1 MAPWPFSGK
10 EVNASGRPS
19 STASPSSSS
28 SRVRQDPAPVDG
40 FRLLRSL
47 GDTALGRSA
56 SYESVGAW
64 GAASLIGSA
73 GLTGAVTVLLR
84 SRTKA
89 ERDLPRGTH
98 ARAAFVALKALAVAT
113 AFTGVA
119 SGAVLVGARALG
131 VDSADSLRRSLRGA
145 TRDVIAATGADGISR
160 SRGHRDGR

>member
-1 MAPWPFSGK
+1 MAPWPFSDK

-19 STASPSSSS
+19 STVSPSSS

-47 GDTALGRSA
+47 GDSALGRSA

-98 ARAAFVALKALAVAT
+98 ARAAAISRVASPCLPTSQYALAQRKRSA
-113 AFTGVA
+113 AMCRR
-119 SGAVLVGARALG
+119 RALTG
-131 VDSADSLRRSLRGA
+131 LSLPLAASRVLHAAVAPRRSSHA
-145 TRDVIAATGADGISR
+145 SASSVHKT
-160 SRGHRDGR
+160 

>member
-1 MAPWPFSGK
+1 MLRSLHFRLMRSLRLMRRLHLRLLR
-10 EVNASGRPS
+10 SLH
-19 STASPSSSS
+19 
-28 SRVRQDPAPVDG
+28 

-89 ERDLPRGTH
+89 
-98 ARAAFVALKALAVAT
+98 
-113 AFTGVA
+113 
-119 SGAVLVGARALG
+119 
-131 VDSADSLRRSLRGA
+131 
-145 TRDVIAATGADGISR
+145 
-160 SRGHRDGR
+160 

>member
-19 STASPSSSS
+19 SIASPSSSS

-73 GLTGAVTVLLR
+73 GLTGAVTVL
-84 SRTKA
+84 
-89 ERDLPRGTH
+89 PRKG
-98 ARAAFVALKALAVAT
+98 AA
-113 AFTGVA
+113 
-119 SGAVLVGARALG
+119 
-131 VDSADSLRRSLRGA
+131 
-145 TRDVIAATGADGISR
+145 
-160 SRGHRDGR
+160 